1 MRNLVYIVAVCLPL
15 ILGPGCPEVINVTI
29 EDSATR
35 LTNAVGSIQ
44 TRPQTLPPVLVQQG
58 DTILIDN
65 SVTII
70 NNPAQDLVVVEL
82 PNRTVLGLEN
92 ETGWDIYIRY
102 YADNVLQ
109 GVYVYDGE
117 ALLLDYPCLTVIELL
132 SEDDIDPSTGLLV
145 DSFDLTGDD
154 FFNPDDFIC
163 GDAFILNF
171 DPLWINARAEVVDLV
186 P

>member
-1 MRNLVYIVAVCLPL
+1 MTHETTYPRRRVIMQKLTFIIAACLPL
-15 ILGPGCPEVINVTI
+15 SLGPGCPDVINI
-29 EDSATR
+29 EIVDSATR
-35 LTNAVGSIQ
+35 LTNAVGTIQ

-82 PNRTVLGLEN
+82 PNRTVLGFEN

-102 YADNVLQ
+102 YADNELQ

-117 ALLLDYPCLTVIELL
+117 ALLLDYPCLTLIELV
-132 SEDDIDPSTGLLV
+132 SEDDVDPNTGLLV
-145 DSFDLTGDD
+145 DS
-154 FFNPDDFIC
+154 
-163 GDAFILNF
+163 
-171 DPLWINARAEVVDLV
+171 
-186 P
+186 